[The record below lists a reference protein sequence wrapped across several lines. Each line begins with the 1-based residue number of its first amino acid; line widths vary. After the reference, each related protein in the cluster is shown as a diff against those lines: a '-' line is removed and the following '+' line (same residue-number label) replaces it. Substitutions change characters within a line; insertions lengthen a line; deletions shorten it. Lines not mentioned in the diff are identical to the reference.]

1 MILLDY
7 NQVCI
12 ANLMAQIGNHT
23 NVGIDENL
31 LRHMVLNTIRSLKTK
46 FCADYGELII
56 CCDDKKVWRKDV
68 FKYYKANRKKA
79 REESELDWGAIFN
92 SLNKIKA
99 EIKEFFPYKV
109 IQIEGAEADDV
120 IGSLTLK
127 HGQMLNTGE
136 KILILSGDKDFGQ
149 LQVFGNVTQFDPVR
163 KKLIKHD
170 DPVKFTRELILK
182 GDRGDGIP
190 NILSPDNSF
199 VDSIKQKPMR
209 VQKYIDITNP
219 RQEFKDELLR
229 NWIRNEQ
236 LIDLTFIPDDIQA
249 KVIEEYDNQQG
260 KGKEKLFNY
269 FVTHKLSSLMES
281 IQEF

>member
-46 FCADYGELII
+46 FYSDYGELII
-56 CCDDKKVWRKDV
+56 CCDDKKVWRKEI
-68 FKYYKANRKKA
+68 FKFYKANRKKA

-92 SLNKIKA
+92 ALNKIKA
-99 EIKEFFPYKV
+99 EIKEYFPYRV

-120 IGSLTLK
+120 IGALTIK

-163 KKLIKHD
+163 KKYIKHD

-190 NILSPDNSF
+190 NILSPDNSL
-199 VDSIKQKPMR
+199 VDGIKQKPLR
-209 VQKYIDITNP
+209 LEKYINITNP
-219 RQEFKDELLR
+219 RQELKDELLR
-229 NWIRNEQ
+229 NWVRNEQ
-236 LIDLTFIPDDIQA
+236 LIDLTFIPENIQS
-249 KVIEEYDNQQG
+249 KVIEEYEGQSG
-260 KGKEKLFNY
+260 KGREKLFNY
-269 FVTHKLSSLMES
+269 FVANRLSSLLES

>member
-23 NVGIDENL
+23 NVEIDENL

-56 CCDDKKVWRKDV
+56 CCDDKKVWRKEV

-79 REESELDWGAIFN
+79 REESELDWSAIFT

-99 EIKEFFPYKV
+99 ELKEFFPYKV

-120 IGSLTLK
+120 IGALTIK

-163 KKLIKHD
+163 KKIIKHE

-199 VDSIKQKPMR
+199 VDGIKQKPMR

-236 LIDLTFIPDDIQA
+236 LIDLTFIPEDIQT
-249 KVIEEYDNQQG
+249 KVIEEYESQKG

>member
-23 NVGIDENL
+23 NVEIDEGL

-46 FCADYGELII
+46 FGSEYGELII
-56 CCDDKKVWRKDV
+56 CCDDKKVWRKDI
-68 FKYYKANRKKA
+68 FKFYKANRKKA

-99 EIKEFFPYKV
+99 EIKEYFPYRV

-120 IGSLTLK
+120 IGSLTIK
-127 HGQMLNTGE
+127 YGQMLNTGE

-149 LQVFGNVTQFDPVR
+149 LQVFGNVSQFDPVR
-163 KKLIKHD
+163 KKSIKHD

-199 VDSIKQKPMR
+199 VDGIKQKPLR
-209 VQKYIDITNP
+209 LEKYAHITNP
-219 RQEFKDELLR
+219 RLELKDELLR

-236 LIDLTFIPDDIQA
+236 LIDLTFIPEDLQA
-249 KVIEEYDNQQG
+249 KVISEYENQHG

-269 FVTHKLSSLMES
+269 FVNNKLSSLLES

>member
-56 CCDDKKVWRKDV
+56 CCDDKKVWRKEV

-79 REESELDWGAIFN
+79 REESELDWGAIFT

-99 EIKEFFPYKV
+99 ELKEYFPYKV

-120 IGSLTLK
+120 IGALTIK

-163 KKLIKHD
+163 KKLIKHE

-236 LIDLTFIPDDIQA
+236 LIDLTFIPDEIQA
-249 KVIEEYDNQQG
+249 KVLDEYDIQQG
-260 KGKEKLFNY
+260 KGKDKLFNY

>member
-46 FCADYGELII
+46 FCSDYGELII
-56 CCDDKKVWRKDV
+56 CCDDKKVWRKEV

-99 EIKEFFPYKV
+99 ELKEYFPYKV

-120 IGSLTLK
+120 IGSLSIK

-163 KKLIKHD
+163 KKAIKHE

-199 VDSIKQKPMR
+199 VDGIKQKPLR
-209 VQKYIDITNP
+209 LEKYANITNP
-219 RQEFKDELLR
+219 KQELTGEQLR

-236 LIDLTFIPDDIQA
+236 LIDLTFIPEDIQN
-249 KVIEEYDNQQG
+249 KVHSEYESQMG

>member
-12 ANLMAQIGNHT
+12 ANLMAQLGNHT
-23 NVGIDENL
+23 NVGLDEGL
-31 LRHMVLNTIRSLKTK
+31 LRHMVLNTIRSLKAK
-46 FCADYGELII
+46 FSSDYGELII
-56 CCDDKKVWRKDV
+56 CCDDKKVWRKDI

-79 REESELDWGAIFN
+79 REDSELDWVAIFN
-92 SLNKIKA
+92 ALNTIKA
-99 EIKEFFPYKV
+99 DLKEYFPYRV

-120 IGSLTLK
+120 IGTLTLK

-163 KKLIKHD
+163 KKHIKHE

-190 NILSPDNSF
+190 NILSPDDCLINSR
-199 VDSIKQKPMR
+199 QKPLR
-209 VQKYIDITNP
+209 LEKYINITNP
-219 RQEFKDELLR
+219 REQFKDELLR

-236 LIDLTFIPDDIQA
+236 LIDLTFIPESIQT
-249 KVIEEYDNQQG
+249 KVIEEYEKQDK
-260 KGKEKLFNY
+260 KGREKLFNY
-269 FVTHKLSSLMES
+269 FVAHKLTALMEH

>member
-68 FKYYKANRKKA
+68 FKFYKANRKKA
-79 REESELDWGAIFN
+79 REDSELDWGAIFN
-92 SLNKIKA
+92 ALNKIKA
-99 EIKEFFPYKV
+99 ELKEFFPYRV

-120 IGSLTLK
+120 IGAITLK
-127 HGQMLNTGE
+127 YGQMLNTGE

-163 KKLIKHD
+163 KKHIKHE
-170 DPVKFTRELILK
+170 DPSKFTRELILK

-190 NILSPDNSF
+190 NILSPDNSL
-199 VDSIKQKPMR
+199 VDGIKQKPLR
-209 VQKYIDITNP
+209 LEKYIHITNP
-219 RQEFKDELLR
+219 REELKDELLR
-229 NWIRNEQ
+229 NWLRNEQ
-236 LIDLTFIPDDIQA
+236 LIDLTFIPDDIQT
-249 KVIEEYDNQQG
+249 KVIDEYENQSG
-260 KGKEKLFNY
+260 KSKDKLFNY
-269 FVTHKLSSLMES
+269 FVTNRLSSLMES

>member
-46 FCADYGELII
+46 FASDFGELII
-56 CCDDKKVWRKDV
+56 CCDDKKVWRKEV

-79 REESELDWGAIFN
+79 REESELDWSIIFN

-99 EIKEFFPYKV
+99 EIKEFFPYRV

-120 IGSLTLK
+120 IGALTLK
-127 HGQMLNTGE
+127 YGQMLNTGE

-163 KKLIKHD
+163 KKYIKHD

-199 VDSIKQKPMR
+199 VDSIKQKPLR
-209 VQKYIDITNP
+209 LEKYAHITNP
-219 RQEFKDELLR
+219 RQELKDELLR
-229 NWIRNEQ
+229 NWSRNEQ
-236 LIDLTFIPDDIQA
+236 LIDLTFIPEEIQSM
-249 KVIEEYDNQQG
+249 VIASYDAQQG
-260 KGKEKLFNY
+260 KGREKLFNY
-269 FVTHKLSSLMES
+269 FVNNKLSSLLES

>member
-31 LRHMVLNTIRSLKTK
+31 LRHMVLNTIRSLKSK
-46 FCADYGELII
+46 FCADFGELII

-92 SLNKIKA
+92 ALNKIKA
-99 EIKEFFPYKV
+99 ELKEFFPYRV

-120 IGSLTLK
+120 IGSLTIK
-127 HGQMLNTGE
+127 FGQMLNTGE
-136 KILILSGDKDFGQ
+136 KILVLSGDKDFGQ

-163 KKLIKHD
+163 KKHIKHD

-190 NILSPDNSF
+190 NILSPDNSL
-199 VDSIKQKPMR
+199 VDGIKQKPMR

-236 LIDLTFIPDDIQA
+236 LIDLTFIPEDIQA
-249 KVIEEYDNQQG
+249 KVIDEYEVQAG

-269 FVTHKLSSLMES
+269 FVTNRLSSLMES

>member
-68 FKYYKANRKKA
+68 FKFYKANRKKA

-99 EIKEFFPYKV
+99 ELKEFF
-109 IQIEGAEADDV
+109 A
-120 IGSLTLK
+120 
-127 HGQMLNTGE
+127 
-136 KILILSGDKDFGQ
+136 
-149 LQVFGNVTQFDPVR
+149 
-163 KKLIKHD
+163 
-170 DPVKFTRELILK
+170 
-182 GDRGDGIP
+182 
-190 NILSPDNSF
+190 
-199 VDSIKQKPMR
+199 
-209 VQKYIDITNP
+209 
-219 RQEFKDELLR
+219 
-229 NWIRNEQ
+229 
-236 LIDLTFIPDDIQA
+236 
-249 KVIEEYDNQQG
+249 
-260 KGKEKLFNY
+260 
-269 FVTHKLSSLMES
+269 
-281 IQEF
+281 